1 MSEQADRAET
11 FLRELQDRICGA
23 LEQLDGSAAFIEDA
37 WTRAAGGGGRT
48 RVLRDGALF
57 EQAGV
62 NFSRV
67 SGHPLPPSA
76 TAHRP
81 ELG

>member
-23 LEQLDGSAAFIEDA
+23 LEQLDGSARFVEDA

-48 RVLRDGALF
+48 LAKTSSLSCRGIALPFNQFQAACTLTGAPV
-57 EQAGV
+57 Q
-62 NFSRV
+62 
-67 SGHPLPPSA
+67 
-76 TAHRP
+76 
-81 ELG
+81 